1 MDEGVAAAG
10 VASWQHSFWRALD
23 AGDVQ
28 SAWSQ
33 HCGHIYG
40 RRHVAAT
47 APWVTLA
54 EIHDRLNWSQWLSQ
68 RIAAGFPLP
77 VSDLPDVNTLLDLA
91 RRLGAVLSGRD
102 LRAVLNVL
110 TAQKDYAAALRQTV
124 DALTGLAAELDPP
137 VALSRSL
144 NMALDEEG
152 ELLDTATADLA
163 RLRQRLRAS
172 RGELQRFLQ
181 SVLRNPDWQEY
192 WQDQVIMQRN
202 ERYVLPL
209 KASHKGRIK
218 AIIHDRSASGET
230 LFVEPLAAVDL
241 NNQLVQDR
249 RAELQEQERILSVL
263 SAAVGEEVPGIVA
276 ALRHMGR
283 LDAVR
288 AGLELGDAYGGI
300 LPKVG
305 VAAAFDLRALR
316 HPLLC
321 LRHPGQVVGNA
332 VHLGADAHQ
341 LVITGPNT
349 GGKTA
354 TLKAVGLNHL
364 MAYMG
369 LPVTAEGTLGYFR
382 KCFAVIGDAQ
392 DIHTDLSTF
401 SAQVQRL
408 REMLEHADAHSLVLL
423 DELGN
428 GTDPREGGALAQAV
442 AETLLKAGACT
453 LLTSHLEVM
462 KRYALSHE
470 GVALAGMGFD
480 AERLAPTYRLQWGVG
495 GASHG
500 LAIARRV
507 GMPTPLMAR
516 AEALYADD
524 REDWE
529 RWEAQREGL
538 LRAAQQAMDEAALAR
553 NEAAKSARRLERE
566 LEAARQERDKAASVA
581 RAEWENILTAARQQV
596 RQTIAALKSGRDT
609 QAASAALQ
617 RLEAPFRSKEQR
629 AADSLPAVGAKGLFL
644 PLRQVTQV
652 LRVDPAQQRVQIQMR
667 GKQLWVPAAQFAVD
681 AALQIPQEK
690 GSTQYAAPEDHPW
703 RLDLRGQLREDA
715 LAALCRHVDG
725 AVAAGRRQ
733 IEILHGKGNGVL
745 AEMVR
750 EFAGQD
756 PRVSQWR
763 MARPEHGGGGVSE
776 LELR

>member
-1 MDEGVAAAG
+1 MDGGMAVAG
-10 VASWQHSFWRALD
+10 VAPWQDSFWRALD
-23 AGDVQ
+23 ASDVR

-47 APWVTLA
+47 TPWVALA
-54 EIHDRLNWSQWLSQ
+54 EIHDRLNWLAWLSQ
-68 RIAAGFPLP
+68 RFSAGFPLP
-77 VSDLPDVNTLLDLA
+77 VSDLPDVDTLLVLA
-91 RRLGAVLSGRD
+91 QRPGAVLSGRD
-102 LRAVLNVL
+102 LRAVLDVL
-110 TAQKDYAAALRQTV
+110 TAQKGYAAALRETR
-124 DALTGLAAELDPP
+124 DALTGLAGELDPP
-137 VALSRSL
+137 VALLRRLSA
-144 NMALDEEG
+144 ALDEEG
-152 ELLDTATADLA
+152 ELLDTASADLA
-163 RLRQRLRAS
+163 LLRQRLRVS
-172 RGELQRFLQ
+172 RNELQRFLQ
-181 SVLRNPDWQEY
+181 GFLRNRDWQEY
-192 WQDQVIMQRN
+192 WQDQVIVQRN

-218 AIIHDRSASGET
+218 AIVHDRSASGET

-249 RAELQEQERILSVL
+249 RAEIQEQERILRAL
-263 SAAVGEEVPGIVA
+263 SAAVGLEVPGIVA

-288 AGLELGDAYGGI
+288 AGLELGDACGGI
-300 LPKVG
+300 LPRVDA
-305 VAAAFDLRALR
+305 AAAFDLQALR

-321 LRHPGQVVGNA
+321 LRQPGQVVGNA
-332 VHLGADAHQ
+332 LRLGADAQQ

-354 TLKAVGLNHL
+354 ILKALGLNHL

-369 LPVTAEGTLGYFR
+369 LPVTAEGTLGYFP

-408 REMLEHADAHSLVLL
+408 RKVLEHADAHSLVLL

-442 AETLLKAGACT
+442 AEALLAAECCT

-462 KRYALSHE
+462 KRYALSHA

-480 AERLAPTYRLQWGVG
+480 AESLKPTYRLLWGVG
-495 GASHG
+495 GASQG
-500 LAIARRV
+500 LVIARRV
-507 GMPTPLMAR
+507 GMPAPLMNR

-529 RWEAQREGL
+529 RWEAQRGTL
-538 LRAAQQAMDEAALAR
+538 LQAARQAMDEAVLAR
-553 NEAAKSARRLERE
+553 DEATRVARRLERE
-566 LEAARQERDKAASVA
+566 LGAARQERDKAAAAA
-581 RAEWENILTAARQQV
+581 RAEWEDILATARQQV
-596 RQTIAALKSGRDT
+596 RQAIAALKSGRDT
-609 QAASAALQ
+609 QAVTAALQ
-617 RLEAPFRSKEQR
+617 RLEVPFLAEEQR
-629 AADSLPAVGAKGLFL
+629 VGSLPAVGARGLFL

-652 LRVDPAQQRVQIQMR
+652 LRADPAQHRVQIQLR

-681 AALQIPQEK
+681 ATLQVPKEK
-690 GSTQYAAPEDHPW
+690 GSTQYATPEDHPW

-715 LAALCRHVDG
+715 LAALRRHVDG

-733 IEILHGKGNGVL
+733 VEILHGKGNGVL